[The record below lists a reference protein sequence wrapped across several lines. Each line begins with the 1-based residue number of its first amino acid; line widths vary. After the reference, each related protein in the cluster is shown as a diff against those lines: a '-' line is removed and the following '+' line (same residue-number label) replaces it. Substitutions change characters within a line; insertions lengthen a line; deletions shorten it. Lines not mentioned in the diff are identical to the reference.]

1 MLPRTSPSALG
12 RIANGNLAH
21 KANVRS
27 ITASAG
33 LRCPRHHDNA
43 TDSAASVGGLV
54 FSRKRSQ
61 VCLHH
66 SSLIIV
72 LIDELEAALQ
82 KLKPKRSFALWP
94 DVASFWKASQ
104 KPHDDWIDFR
114 RDLSATSIM
123 ASGAFFRWL
132 VLFTPITFRAN
143 GLCSR
148 ASRPYQSIV
157 SLCKKSTGDL
167 ALCPVHLELPRRR
180 GFAG

>member
-66 SSLIIV
+66 GSLIIV
-72 LIDELEAALQ
+72 LIDELKAALQ
-82 KLKPKRSFALWP
+82 KLKPKRSLLSGQTSPVFGRRAKSPTMIGSISGGIFPPPPSWP
-94 DVASFWKASQ
+94 PVPSFVG
-104 KPHDDWIDFR
+104 
-114 RDLSATSIM
+114 LSC
-123 ASGAFFRWL
+123 L
-132 VLFTPITFRAN
+132 
-143 GLCSR
+143 
-148 ASRPYQSIV
+148 
-157 SLCKKSTGDL
+157 
-167 ALCPVHLELPRRR
+167 
-180 GFAG
+180 